1 MFRSKQK
8 VMHKNYTGQPVITM
22 NNGVAIPALGF
33 GVWQMEDL
41 QQCEDAVIK
50 AIEVGYRMIDTAS
63 IYQNETAVGK
73 AIQNGGVSRDDLF
86 ITSKLWVQSHGYEEA
101 KAAFQRTL
109 DRLQLDYLDMYLLHW
124 PFGDFLGAWKAL
136 EELYN
141 EGKIKAIGVC
151 NFTVEKLEELKANAT
166 ILPVINQIELHPLFQ
181 QKELQVYNRENN
193 IVTQPWSPL
202 GNGNAGLLE
211 NENLKVIASKYEKTV
226 AQVILRWH
234 LQEGFCVIPKSV
246 TPSRIAENFNV
257 FNFELSE
264 DEMNVVRGLNTDKR
278 LFFDPKDPEWEQ
290 KMLNS
295 RADI

>member
-1 MFRSKQK
+1 MQ
-8 VMHKNYTGQPVITM
+8 KNYAGQPVITL

-33 GVWQMEDL
+33 GVWQMENL
-41 QQCEDAVIK
+41 QQCEDAVVK

-63 IYQNETAVGK
+63 IYLNETAVGK
-73 AIQNGGVSRDDLF
+73 AIQNSGVSRDDLF
-86 ITSKLWVQSHGYEEA
+86 ITSKLWVQDHGYEET
-101 KAAFQRTL
+101 KVAFQRTL
-109 DRLQLDYLDMYLLHW
+109 DRLQLDYLDMYLIHW
-124 PFGDFLGAWKAL
+124 PYGDFLGAWTAL
-136 EELYN
+136 EELYS

-151 NFTVEKLEELKANAT
+151 NFTIEKLQELKSKAT
-166 ILPVINQIELHPLFQ
+166 VLPVINQIELHPLFQ

-202 GNGNAGLLE
+202 GNGNTELLKDIH
-211 NENLKVIASKYEKTV
+211 LKVIAEKNNKSV

-246 TPSRIAENFNV
+246 TPSRINENFNI
-257 FNFELSE
+257 FNFDLSE
-264 DEMNVVRGLNTDKR
+264 NEMNVVRSLDTGKR
-278 LFFDPKDPEWEQ
+278 LFFDPKDPEWEN